1 MSTNRSMTDR
11 IAVLYH
17 LIGAFTTTQTPANG
31 VDVKGL
37 KTAEIIVEIGTITN
51 IANSPTPSWAFALQH
66 SDTVNSGFA
75 AVESTDVV
83 MPGGAALGASG
94 VFATVDAAAEDD
106 AVYRV
111 GYVGGKRY
119 VRVVATAAATP
130 GSTPIAVLVVGEPLL
145 IA

>member
-17 LIGAFTTTQTPANG
+17 LIRAFTTTQTPANG

-83 MPGGAALGASG
+83 MPGALPLAHRASS
-94 VFATVDAAAEDD
+94 
-106 AVYRV
+106 R
-111 GYVGGKRY
+111 
-119 VRVVATAAATP
+119 P
-130 GSTPIAVLVVGEPLL
+130 STPPPRMMRSTGSAMSAASAMSASSPPQPPRRAVRRSPSWSS
-145 IA
+145 ASRC